1 MTESDD
7 LEARLRATL
16 AEQADAVHP
25 HVQPFDPS
33 SGMHVGLDDTASGLP
48 PVPGRGRSRR
58 RVMVS
63 AAAAAVLVVA
73 GVAIAVNRNAPS
85 TERVRAA
92 GAPPGS
98 GNEETPPT
106 TVKTVVGIDSLDG
119 LFVATSAEFNG
130 PTFANSWLNFS
141 TRAFRIGANRCLRAE
156 GLPAR
161 GGDDLSAPRAG
172 AMRDNTQFP
181 DIEELKAGTFLEGT
195 SSPTPPSPTV
205 GDQTAPTTTV
215 EDLSYAAAFGKCEKQ
230 AIAPYRQVV
239 DDAHT
244 YAGIWGQMWTKGTDR
259 DPTVIAAKA
268 GYVSCMAEKGI
279 TVTADGSDGELTDVF
294 GLADEAQRNGDTA
307 RVAQL
312 ARAYGSC
319 VEPVSEAMD
328 DYRLAKRAE
337 FYQRY
342 GPQLQKLAVDIDRA
356 ETRLSAQY
364 GIPRP

>member
-1 MTESDD
+1 MTEPDD

-16 AEQADAVHP
+16 AEQAGAVHP
-25 HVQPFDPS
+25 HGHPFDPS
-33 SGMHVGLDDTASGLP
+33 AGMQVGLDDTGSGLP
-48 PVPGRGRSRR
+48 PAPGHGDKRGPMV
-58 RVMVS
+58 VM
-63 AAAAAVLVVA
+63 AAAAVVLVVV

-85 TERVRAA
+85 AERVRAA
-92 GAPPGS
+92 AAPPGS
-98 GNEETPPT
+98 GTEGTPST
-106 TVKTVVGIDSLDG
+106 TAKTVVGIDSLDG

-130 PTFANSWLNFS
+130 PAFSNSWLNFS
-141 TRAFRIGANRCLRAE
+141 TRAFRIGTNRCLQAE

-172 AMRDNTQFP
+172 AMRNNTQFP
-181 DIEELKAGTFLEGT
+181 DIEKLGAGTFLDGT
-195 SSPTPPSPTV
+195 SSSTPPSPTV
-205 GDQTAPTTTV
+205 GAQSAPTTTV
-215 EDLSYAAAFGKCEKQ
+215 DELSYAAAYDKCENR

-244 YAGIWGQMWTKGTDR
+244 YAGVWGQMWTKGINR
-259 DPTVIAAKA
+259 DPNVVAAKA

-279 TVTADGSDGELTDVF
+279 TVTVDGSNGELTDVF

-307 RVAQL
+307 RVGQL

-328 DYRLAKRAE
+328 DYRLAERAE

-342 GPQLQKLAVDIDRA
+342 GTQLQQLAVDIDRA
-356 ETRLSAQY
+356 ETRLSVEY